1 MLRLLIGFVLGVAAT
16 AGLVYAGVVTPR
28 TVRDVAKN
36 PGRGLSEMTDNAV
49 RQVKEEA
56 KNLRTNAEAAAM
68 VKGKAGQDAVC
79 RREGLSSNHVC
90 RTREG
95 ALWRVVGDDVVQFK
109 GDLKDLD
116 PDLTAWLKKSF
127 EESAAAPTPAK
138 GPTAP

>member
-1 MLRLLIGFVLGVAAT
+1 MLRLLIGFVLGVVLT

-28 TVRDVAKN
+28 TVRDVAKD

-56 KNLRTNAEAAAM
+56 RNLRTNAEAAAM
-68 VKGKAGQDAVC
+68 VKSKSGQDAAC

-90 RTREG
+90 RTRD
-95 ALWRVVGDDVVQFK
+95 ATLWRVVGDDVVQFK

-116 PDLTAWLKKSF
+116 PDLASWLKQSF
-127 EESAAAPTPAK
+127 EASAAAAAPAK